1 MFRQGKYIIPRTK
14 GDIHPLPSATNT
26 IMEQNVQLIT
36 IYPRSMKMQKVEVF
50 CVYDVLPA
58 PFNKLR
64 GTDISLRSKFSY
76 L

>member
-1 MFRQGKYIIPRTK
+1 MFQQGKYIIPRNNV
-14 GDIHPLPSATNT
+14 GIPPLPSATNT

-50 CVYDVLPA
+50 CVYDVMPA

-64 GTDISLRSKFSY
+64 GTDIS
-76 L
+76 